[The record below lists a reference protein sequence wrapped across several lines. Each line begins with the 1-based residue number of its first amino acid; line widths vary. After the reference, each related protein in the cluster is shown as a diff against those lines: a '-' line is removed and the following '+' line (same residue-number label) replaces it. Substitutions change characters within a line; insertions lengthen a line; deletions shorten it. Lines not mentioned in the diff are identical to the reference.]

1 MPPGKAWR
9 EAFYAMRD
17 EEDKAALSMVE
28 QVLQSNKG
36 EASHAS
42 DDYRDGGQQNG
53 WSLLHQAA
61 SLHQVKCVEILLKT
75 IKASSIDATTHA
87 GQTPLHLAAQ
97 RDDVEVCEK
106 LVLAGADMTLKN
118 KKGYAPWRQAQRHGS
133 DEAVA
138 YLQAAQTAKEKF
150 GCVAVGWQESGTTL
164 SCLQHLACS
173 SRSPR
178 PQTPG
183 LTPRPR
189 PTLPVLLLYARFVP
203 LGTTRIRFRTHG
215 ASLRRK
221 RQRR

>member
-17 EEDKAALSMVE
+17 EEDKVALSMVE

-61 SLHQVKCVEILLKT
+61 SLHQLKCVDTLLKT

-106 LVLAGADMTLKN
+106 LVLAGADMALKN

-133 DEAVA
+133 DAAVA

-150 GCVAVGWQESGTTL
+150 G
-164 SCLQHLACS
+164 
-173 SRSPR
+173 
-178 PQTPG
+178 
-183 LTPRPR
+183 
-189 PTLPVLLLYARFVP
+189 
-203 LGTTRIRFRTHG
+203 
-215 ASLRRK
+215 
-221 RQRR
+221 